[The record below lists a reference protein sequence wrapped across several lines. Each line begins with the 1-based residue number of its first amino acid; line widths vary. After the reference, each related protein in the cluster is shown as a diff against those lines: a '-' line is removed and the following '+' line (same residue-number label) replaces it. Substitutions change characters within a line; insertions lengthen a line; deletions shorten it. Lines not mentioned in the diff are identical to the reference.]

1 MGNNKV
7 FLIDRLLAIPLA
19 VYFWWYGLMQKVGK
33 RRKRNPINAAD
44 NSVQSRGE

>member
-1 MGNNKV
+1 
-7 FLIDRLLAIPLA
+7 
-19 VYFWWYGLMQKVGK
+19 MQKVGK